1 MRAVETGVMKPGV
14 TVHFAPTNLQAE
26 VKSIEMHHVN
36 LKEAVPGDN
45 IGFNVKNL
53 AVNQIQRGNVA
64 SDVNNHPA
72 TGVESF
78 TAQVMIMNHPGKIS
92 VGYCPVLDCHT
103 AHVAC
108 QFISIKS
115 RMDQKSGKIIE
126 ENPQFVKSG
135 DICIVELVPMKPL
148 CVESFTEFAPLGRF
162 AIRDMKQTVAVGII
176 KSVVKKEVESTKGKG
191 KKKIGNHDD
200 NKKPHAGHHVAQ

>member
-1 MRAVETGVMKPGV
+1 M
-14 TVHFAPTNLQAE
+14 TVHIAPTNLQGE

-36 LKEAVPGDN
+36 LKEAKPGDN

-64 SDVNNHPA
+64 SDFNNNPA
-72 TGVESF
+72 VGVESF
-78 TAQVMIMNHPGKIS
+78 TAQVMIMDHPGKIS

-108 QFISIKS
+108 QFISIKN
-115 RMDQKSGKIIE
+115 RMDQKTGKVIE
-126 ENPQFVKSG
+126 ENPKFVKSG
-135 DICIVELVPMKPL
+135 DICIAELVPMKPL
-148 CVESFTEFAPLGRF
+148 CVESFTDFAPLGRF

-176 KSVVKKEVESTKGKG
+176 KSVVKKEVGLMKGMKG
-191 KKKIGNHDD
+191 KKKLEDD
-200 NKKPHAGHHVAQ
+200 KKPHAFHHVAQ